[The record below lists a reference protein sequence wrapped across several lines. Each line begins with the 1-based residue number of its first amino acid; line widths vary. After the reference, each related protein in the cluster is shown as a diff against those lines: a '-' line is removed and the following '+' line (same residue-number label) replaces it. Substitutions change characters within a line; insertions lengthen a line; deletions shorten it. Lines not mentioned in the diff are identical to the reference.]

1 MMFDRIVTAIIT
13 GYFTFEVWRWGTIKR
28 PSELGDSRVKCCG
41 CVPIEIGIKIIAA
54 LTILGTLGLTGF
66 SFYKDLMST
75 FLPIVCSSALMS
87 IVWIFTFI
95 YDRFW
100 TRRMSFWAYLIFI
113 AILNTIAYAIIL
125 Y

>member
-1 MMFDRIVTAIIT
+1 MS
-13 GYFTFEVWRWGTIKR
+13 K
-28 PSELGDSRVKCCG
+28 VKCC
-41 CVPIEIGIKIIAA
+41 CCIPIEIGIKIIAA
-54 LTILGTLGLTGF
+54 LTIFGTLSLTGF

-100 TRRMSFWAYLIFI
+100 TRRMSFWAYLILI
-113 AILNTIAYAIIL
+113 PILNTALWALIL
-125 Y
+125 YKGHLADTVCVRENI